1 MAETETAQAVE
12 DQQQTDSKAQAQQAE
27 FSEAEG
33 SESVGAGGSIN
44 LLLDMDVS
52 VTVVIGKTQLPI
64 RRILQLGPGSV
75 LRLDKPVEMPVDLY
89 LKDTRF
95 ATGDIVVV
103 DGSFAVRIK
112 QFLAAGAANQAQTQ

>member
-12 DQQQTDSKAQAQQAE
+12 NQQQTDSKAQVQQAE

-44 LLLDMDVS
+44 LLLDMDVP

-64 RRILQLGPGSV
+64 RRLLQLGPGSV
-75 LRLDKPVEMPVDLY
+75 VRLDKPVEMPVDLY

-103 DGSFAVRIK
+103 EGSFAVRIK
-112 QFLAAGAANQAQTQ
+112 QFLAPGAASQAQTQ